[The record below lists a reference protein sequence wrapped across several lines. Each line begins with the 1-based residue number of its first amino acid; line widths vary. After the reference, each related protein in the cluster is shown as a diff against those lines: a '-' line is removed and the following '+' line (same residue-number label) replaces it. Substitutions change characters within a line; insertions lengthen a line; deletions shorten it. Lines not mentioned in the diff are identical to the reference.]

1 MRSASTLRVHIEAA
15 LADRIPSALTPA
27 TKVIRECMP
36 TGIAA
41 MDALLEGGFPLGA
54 ITEMIGPECSG
65 RTTLALSFLAQITKA
80 DRVCAW
86 IDVSNTL
93 SPESAASSGLDIKR
107 LLWVRCGVLPPD
119 SPVSTYHGDFVLPDK
134 YLAPAIPQ
142 KGLHGGGFGPH
153 PRMESKGL
161 SNGVGDLLRHNAIT
175 PLRPPPQHTFQDV
188 IEPHTLKP
196 ANWPRSSTSSAKPW
210 SRIEQ
215 ALRATDLL
223 LQGGG
228 FSAIVLDLGSIAPEV
243 VSRIPLA
250 TWFRYGAS
258 AERNHASV
266 LLLTQHAC
274 TKSSAGLVLRL
285 GAAPSI
291 SPEKVVLTGLNL
303 HVEVLRQRFTEAPSN
318 VIPLRKPPHK
328 ANAAIWQSKTVWS
341 GVR

>member
-1 MRSASTLRVHIEAA
+1 MRSASILRTHIEAA
-15 LADRIPSALTPA
+15 LADRIPSALTPVVKM
-27 TKVIRECMP
+27 TREVTP

-41 MDALLEGGFPLGA
+41 IDALLEGGFPVGA

-65 RTTLALSFLAQITKA
+65 RTALALSFLAQITKTE
-80 DRVCAW
+80 RVCAW

-93 SPESAASSGLDIKR
+93 SPESAASSGVDIRR
-107 LLWVRCGVLPPD
+107 LLWIRCGVLPPC
-119 SPVSTYHGDFVLPDK
+119 SPVFTYHGDFVLPEN
-134 YLAPAIPQ
+134 YLAPAIPK

-161 SNGVGDLLRHNAIT
+161 SKGVGDFLRHNAIT

-188 IEPHTLKP
+188 IEPHALRP
-196 ANWPRSSTSSAKPW
+196 ANHRSSTSTTKPW

-250 TWFRYGAS
+250 TWFRYSAS
-258 AERNHASV
+258 AERSHASV

-274 TKSSAGLVLRL
+274 TKSSAGLVMRL
-285 GAAPSI
+285 EARPSI
-291 SPEKVVLTGLNL
+291 SLEKTVLPGLNL
-303 HVEVLRQRFTEAPSN
+303 HLEVSRQRLTEALSN
-318 VIPLRKPPHK
+318 VVPLRKPPHK